1 MVVNPEG
8 KGGSVPARTA
18 LVTGADRGFGL
29 FAARELAQRG
39 WLVFAGRVL
48 ENYDLLDRLAAEYP
62 LVRPLRL
69 DVSKTD
75 DIMRAGEEIAHVSGR
90 LDVLFSNAALMGG
103 PGASTLG
110 GEEPIDFGAL
120 ERDFII
126 NSMAG
131 ILLVDRLLPLLEKGE
146 MKRLHF
152 TSSEISSLRLM
163 TRTGSMRYAMT
174 KTALNLGVRM
184 LFNDLRPRGYTFRL
198 YQPGGM
204 NQVLPDGSYMR
215 KTKAV
220 DPAESAACAV
230 AQLLADRVDEDRLA
244 LIDYHGRE
252 LSF

>member
-1 MVVNPEG
+1 ME
-8 KGGSVPARTA
+8 SRMTA

-29 FAARELAQRG
+29 FVARELAQRG
-39 WLVFAGRVL
+39 WLVYAGRVL
-48 ENYDLLDRLAAEYP
+48 REYDHLDRLAAEYP
-62 LVRPLRL
+62 GVRPLWL
-69 DVSKTD
+69 DVSKP
-75 DIMRAGEEIAHVSGR
+75 EEIERARDVIARESGR
-90 LDVLFSNAALMGG
+90 LDVLFSNAAHMGG
-103 PGASTLG
+103 PGASALG

-120 ERDFII
+120 ERDFMT
-126 NSMAG
+126 NAVAG
-131 ILLVDRLLPLLEKGE
+131 VLLADRMLPLLEKGD

-204 NQVLPDGSYMR
+204 NQVLPDGSYRR

>member
-1 MVVNPEG
+1 MAENCG
-8 KGGSVPARTA
+8 KTA

-29 FAARELAQRG
+29 FIARELAQRG

-48 ENYDLLDRLAAEYP
+48 EEYDHLDRLAAEYP
-62 LVRPLRL
+62 GVRPLRL
-69 DVSKTD
+69 DVSKTE
-75 DIMRAGEEIAHVSGR
+75 DIERAVSEIARVSGR
-90 LDVLFSNAALMGG
+90 LDVLVSNAAHMGG
-103 PGASTLG
+103 PGASELG
-110 GEEPIDFGAL
+110 GAEPIDFEAM
-120 ERDFII
+120 ERDFMI
-126 NSMAG
+126 NAMAG
-131 ILLVDRLLPLLEKGE
+131 ILLTDRMLPLLEKGE

-184 LFNDLRPRGYTFRL
+184 LFNELRPRGYTFRL

-204 NQVLPDGSYMR
+204 NQVMPDGSYRR
-215 KTKAV
+215 KTRAV
-220 DPAESAACAV
+220 DPAESAASAV
-230 AQLLADRVDEDRLA
+230 EQLMSDRLDEDRLA

>member
-1 MVVNPEG
+1 MMEASR
-8 KGGSVPARTA
+8 KTA

-29 FAARELAQRG
+29 FIVRGLAQRG
-39 WLVFAGRVL
+39 WRVFAGRVL
-48 ENYDLLDRLAAEYP
+48 KEYDHLDKLAKEYP
-62 LVRPLRL
+62 QVHPIWL
-69 DVSKTD
+69 DVSKV
-75 DIMRAGEEIAHVSGR
+75 EEIEKAREEIERVSGR
-90 LDVLFSNAALMGG
+90 LDLLVSNAARMGG
-103 PGASTLG
+103 TAPSTLG
-110 GEEPIDFGAL
+110 GEEPIDFTAL
-120 ERDFII
+120 EESFMI

-163 TRTGSMRYAMT
+163 TRTGSVRYAMT

-204 NQVLPDGSYMR
+204 NQVLPDGSYRR

-220 DPAESAACAV
+220 DPAESAASAV
-230 AQLLADRVDEDRLA
+230 EQMLADRIDEDRLA
-244 LIDYHGRE
+244 LVDYHGRE